1 MLKNIKSV
9 YFIKLLF
16 SFVKE
21 KNKLK
26 IVKYNKSL
34 QKNININIINYKF

>member
-1 MLKNIKSV
+1 MLKNIQSV